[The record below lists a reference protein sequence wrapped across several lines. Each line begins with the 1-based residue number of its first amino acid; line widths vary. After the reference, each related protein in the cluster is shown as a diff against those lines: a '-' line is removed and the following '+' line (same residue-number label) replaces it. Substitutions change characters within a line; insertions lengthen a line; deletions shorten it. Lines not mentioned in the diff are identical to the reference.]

1 MKRSALAC
9 LPAAL
14 LATFLGAI
22 ATPCVAR
29 ANATAF
35 DVQGEQVSLRRV
47 DASQFMADTHP
58 RSTTTRDSIRLGPG
72 SDEPTTLVDGS
83 DPETDRAL
91 SAAVHT
97 ALTVLYVASAIAL
110 CAALISVYGSLHS
123 ATPLAQG
130 TSR

>member
-1 MKRSALAC
+1 MKTAWMC
-9 LPAAL
+9 LPPAVL
-14 LATFLGAI
+14 SVWLGAI

-35 DVQGEQVSLRRV
+35 DVQREQVSLRRV
-47 DASQFMADTHP
+47 DASQFMADPHA
-58 RSTTTRDSIRLGPG
+58 RSATTRDSIRLGPG

-97 ALTVLYVASAIAL
+97 AFTVLYVASAIAL

-123 ATPLAQG
+123 TTSFARG